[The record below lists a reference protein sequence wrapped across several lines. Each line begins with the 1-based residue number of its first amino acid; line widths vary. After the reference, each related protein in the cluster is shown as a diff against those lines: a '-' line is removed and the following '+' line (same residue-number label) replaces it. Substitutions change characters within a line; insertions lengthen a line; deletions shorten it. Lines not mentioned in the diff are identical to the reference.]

1 MTLLT
6 RLIGRYRLSGIL
18 CFQTCIST
26 YKLYSFS
33 KLYSNDST
41 ALIKSLYLFSAAFL
55 SVSCKF
61 FAVLKIFIKSD
72 DIIQLSSL
80 NCDFIILKSMS
91 VQYQF
96 VYGLHPFYIL
106 NYRRFFLDNLT
117 VLLTVLIKD
126 FICIVCTVIKWILPF
141 S

>member
-1 MTLLT
+1 
-6 RLIGRYRLSGIL
+6 
-18 CFQTCIST
+18 
-26 YKLYSFS
+26 
-33 KLYSNDST
+33 
-41 ALIKSLYLFSAAFL
+41 
-55 SVSCKF
+55 
-61 FAVLKIFIKSD
+61 
-72 DIIQLSSL
+72 
-80 NCDFIILKSMS
+80 MS

-141 S
+141 SWWDDNF